1 MLKFHA
7 TPFYWFIF
15 VYFRVF
21 RIPFTAQT
29 KQIEDY
35 CSYFCFNRHQSHP
48 LPPSLL
54 ALFQL
59 YQNTST
65 VLGMQED
72 DGLIMRSNLWLRI
85 ESPNIFG
92 LQILDSSVHIIHL
105 ECVRKTLFT
114 EFLPLPPV
122 LYFFPSYLYLNT
134 DVVNTSILVLFQK
147 LGDGTLLAQRME
159 QFNLGVSK
167 IDEDG
172 VHAMFR

>member
-1 MLKFHA
+1 
-7 TPFYWFIF
+7 
-15 VYFRVF
+15 
-21 RIPFTAQT
+21 
-29 KQIEDY
+29 
-35 CSYFCFNRHQSHP
+35 
-48 LPPSLL
+48 
-54 ALFQL
+54 
-59 YQNTST
+59 
-65 VLGMQED
+65 MQED

>member
-1 MLKFHA
+1 MNGQTVTNYLIGSSMLKFHA

-105 ECVRKTLFT
+105 ECVRKRY
-114 EFLPLPPV
+114 LPSSLC
-122 LYFFPSYLYLNT
+122 FHPSYISFLRIF
-134 DVVNTSILVLFQK
+134 TSIQ
-147 LGDGTLLAQRME
+147 MW
-159 QFNLGVSK
+159 
-167 IDEDG
+167 
-172 VHAMFR
+172 